1 MMNKLFMIVLSV
13 CCLLMAACGTDNDE
27 TPQGLRI
34 VDTDVDLA
42 AGGGTVDITDRL
54 VTDVCLIAPQIIR
67 SGTEIKPVSLVDLL
81 TWMDDS
87 FCSFTAK
94 PDRAIITFYKMF
106 HYCVYRIRQ
115 KTS

>member
-42 AGGGTVDITDRL
+42 AGG
-54 VTDVCLIAPQIIR
+54 CL
-67 SGTEIKPVSLVDLL
+67 L
-81 TWMDDS
+81 
-87 FCSFTAK
+87 
-94 PDRAIITFYKMF
+94 Y
-106 HYCVYRIRQ
+106 
-115 KTS
+115 TSPSPRD